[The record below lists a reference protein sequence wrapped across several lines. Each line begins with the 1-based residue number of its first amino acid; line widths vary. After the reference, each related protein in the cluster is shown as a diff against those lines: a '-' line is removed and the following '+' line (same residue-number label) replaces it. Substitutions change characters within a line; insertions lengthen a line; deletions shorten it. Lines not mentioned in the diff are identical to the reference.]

1 METGMFRSGLKL
13 WMLLAT
19 ATAAFAGGGP
29 QNVLIVVNDDSIES
43 QQVGALY
50 RQTRGIPQR
59 NVCHVSISPK
69 TNRVDAGLFQTSV
82 VSRIHQHISD
92 RGLSNQ
98 IDYIVLSK
106 DIPYAVRWDLHNSLQ
121 NGTVA
126 IIFYGLKDFMD
137 PDCQIHAG
145 TDNAYFQTERAFH
158 RSDAYAGSNYYLCT
172 MLTARWLNLATAL
185 IARTRSADGTFPS
198 GEIELFKSS
207 DPYRNIRYKRF
218 DDLRFS
224 SLFFTNFPLVKV
236 SENQWNAVFQ
246 NTNLLGYCQSVS
258 TSLWIYNHTYLPGA
272 ICDHL
277 TSCGG
282 YLFDAEIH
290 SQMSILDWIQAGA
303 SASYGTVVE
312 PCAFLEKF
320 PDPMVYFWQYR
331 GFNLAESY
339 WMSVRNPYQGI
350 FLGDPLMAPYASPPY
365 VSITNLF
372 SNQVV
377 SGVVTVD
384 VASATN
390 VFGVACQAID
400 LYLDDLF
407 VSTLTNAPPAPG
419 NLLKVSVNSVT
430 CSYTVVT
437 GDTLLSAVSNLAA
450 RVNSSNIIVRA
461 QAFGDRLQLTYTNY
475 GYEGSAATYSVICEA
490 GTAAV
495 QRVWGKALSSN
506 LIESTY
512 IAREY
517 LLLRGT
523 ATAGDWV
530 RAIITLTNGVAI
542 TNRVNAA
549 GGESAQSVMTKLKD
563 MINTNAVL
571 SAGNGVKATNYVPYS
586 GAAEFSL
593 DARFAGP
600 AGYRLRIA
608 FTVSGPGF
616 YSGDSF
622 TDYFNDNADVLTA
635 RGNILF
641 SCGQDILPARYL
653 WNSTSIANGPHTV
666 HVVARDGTAVE
677 VQGHYRL
684 PVVVSNSAFAC
695 SITSPTNEQDVLV
708 GADVAVTATAI
719 NAAGSVTQ
727 FLIYVEGKLAAV
739 TTNGPCSWNS
749 RTSGVG
755 RVSMQAVAYDSAGG
769 QAISEAVLADVRMSP
784 TVDSDGDGVA
794 DAWEQHYFGWPYFY
808 EGTNDLDGDG
818 QDNYHEF
825 IADTHPSN
833 AASVF
838 NVTFRVPTNAG
849 PEVILVGSTARV
861 YWAYYTDN
869 FITNWYEWTSAATS
883 FVGNG
888 STQTWV
894 DDGTATAPHPS
905 NVNQRVYRMKV
916 LLP

>member
-1 METGMFRSGLKL
+1 MFRTSLRVS
-13 WMLLAT
+13 MLLAT
-19 ATAAFAGGGP
+19 AAAALAGGGP
-29 QNVLIVVNDDSIES
+29 QNVLIVVNDESIDS
-43 QQVGALY
+43 QQVGVLY
-50 RQTRGIPQR
+50 RQTRGIPER
-59 NVCHVSISPK
+59 NICHVSISPR
-69 TNRVDAGLFQTSV
+69 TNRVNSGLFQTSV
-82 VSRIHQHISD
+82 VSRIHQHIAD
-92 RGLSNQ
+92 HGLSNQ
-98 IDYIVLSK
+98 IDFIVLSK
-106 DIPYAVRWDLHNSLQ
+106 DIPYAARWSTHSYLQ
-121 NGTVA
+121 NGTTAV
-126 IIFYGLKDFMD
+126 IFYGLKDFAD

-207 DPYRNIRYKRF
+207 DPYRNIRYRRF

-236 SENQWNAVFQ
+236 AENQWNAVFQ
-246 NTNLLGYCQSVS
+246 NTNLLGYCQGVS
-258 TSLWIYNHTYLPGA
+258 TSLWIYNHVYLPGA
-272 ICDHL
+272 ICDHF
-277 TSCGG
+277 TSYGG
-282 YLFDAEIH
+282 SLFDAELQT
-290 SQMSILDWIQAGA
+290 QMSILDWIQAGA

-312 PCAFLEKF
+312 PCSFLAKF

-331 GFNLAESY
+331 GFNLAECY
-339 WMSVRNPYQGI
+339 WMSVKNPYQGV
-350 FLGDPLMAPYASPPY
+350 FLGDPLMAPYATPPLI
-365 VSITNLF
+365 SITNLL
-372 SNQVV
+372 SNEVV
-377 SGVVTVD
+377 AGVVTMEIT
-384 VASATN
+384 ATTN
-390 VFGVACQAID
+390 SFDIAPQAID
-400 LYLDDLF
+400 LYVDDLF
-407 VSTLTNAPPAPG
+407 VDTLTNTPPAPG
-419 NLLKVSVNSVT
+419 NLLKVSVNSTT

-437 GDTLLSAVSNLAA
+437 GDTLLSAVSNLA
-450 RVNSSNIIVRA
+450 VCINSSNLIVRA
-461 QAFGDRLQLTYTNY
+461 QAFGDRLQLVYTNY
-475 GYEGSAATYSVICEA
+475 GYEGTAVTYGIFCEQ
-490 GTAAV
+490 GTAGV
-495 QRVWGKALSSN
+495 QRVFGQALSPN

-530 RAIITLTNGVAI
+530 RAIITLTNGAAI

-571 SAGNGVKATNYVPYS
+571 SAASGVKATNYVPYS

-600 AGYRLRIA
+600 AGYRLRVA

-622 TDYFNDNADVLTA
+622 ADYFNDNADVLTA

-641 SCGQDILPARYL
+641 RCGQETLTARYL
-653 WNSTSIANGPHTV
+653 WDSTNVANGPHTLRA
-666 HVVARDGTAVE
+666 VARDGTAVE
-677 VQGHYRL
+677 IQGHCLL

-695 SITSPTNEQDVLV
+695 SITSPTNGQDVLL
-708 GADVAVTATAI
+708 GDNVAVTATAA

-727 FLIYVEGKLAAV
+727 ILIYVEGKLAAR
-739 TTNGPCSWNS
+739 TTSGLCSWNS
-749 RTSGVG
+749 RTTGVG
-755 RVSMQAVAYDSAGG
+755 RASVQAVAYDSAGG
-769 QAISEAVLADVRMSP
+769 QAISEAKQTDIRMSP

-825 IADTHPSN
+825 IADTDPSN
-833 AASVF
+833 AASRF
-838 NVTFRVPTNAG
+838 NVALRINTNTYH
-849 PEVILVGSTARV
+849 PEILFVGSTARV
-861 YWAYYTDN
+861 YQANYTDE
-869 FITNWYEWTSAATS
+869 FSTNWYAWSSASTS
-883 FVGNG
+883 FIGMG
-888 STQTWV
+888 MTQIWE
-894 DDGTATAPHPS
+894 DDGTATLPHPS
-905 NVNQRVYRMKV
+905 SVVQRLYRMKV
-916 LLP
+916 ALP